1 MKKLKKKLEN
11 ILNFAY
17 HLKIKFNFKN
27 VKKLYHFKAIF
38 GHIFKLILKKFLI
51 KQSEN
56 PNFQFDLI
64 LFHFDRLIEF

>member
-1 MKKLKKKLEN
+1 MIINEIKVKKSLLDEEIQKKLEN

-27 VKKLYHFKAIF
+27 VKKLYHFKEIF

-51 KQSEN
+51 K
-56 PNFQFDLI
+56 
-64 LFHFDRLIEF
+64 